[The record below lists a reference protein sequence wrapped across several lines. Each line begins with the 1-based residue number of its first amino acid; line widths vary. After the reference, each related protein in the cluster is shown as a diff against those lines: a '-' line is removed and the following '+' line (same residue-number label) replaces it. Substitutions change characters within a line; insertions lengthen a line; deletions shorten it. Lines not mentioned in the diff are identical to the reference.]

1 MKNKKAF
8 TLIEVIGIIVILG
21 LILIIAVPSMTKTL
35 KRNEQKKYDNY
46 INNLKLV
53 SDHYLV
59 DQLQKKNITFK
70 DDVTYFSLGDIID
83 AGYIKDIITN
93 PNNNK
98 KISRDTRIKVTK
110 NLDSTYS
117 YEIQEYYNNVSDY
130 DKEDLII
137 HYDSVKYTGLNKFE
151 NNTNEVDYDFNTS
164 ATWTENGMLFEK
176 NSISSISLN
185 NSYSTDNITVS
196 FNIKSL
202 EELGTCNDCYTYPIN
217 IYNNSNSVAKIG
229 FRKDLYLF
237 YYSGNN
243 SVLYSGTL
251 EMNKNYTITFVQDGL
266 TTRKIYING
275 VFIDSKANLNLETI
289 SYNKINISPLLY
301 NLELNNILVYN
312 RALTESEIKN
322 LYSLDKDRF
331 GE

>member
-275 VFIDSKANLNLETI
+275 VFIDSKTNLNLETI